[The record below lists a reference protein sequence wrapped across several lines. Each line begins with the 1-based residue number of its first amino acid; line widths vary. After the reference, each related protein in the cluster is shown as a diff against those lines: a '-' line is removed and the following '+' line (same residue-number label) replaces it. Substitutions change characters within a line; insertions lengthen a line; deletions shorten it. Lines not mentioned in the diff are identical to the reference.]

1 MATKKTKKTAPT
13 QPELSPA
20 ATKAFH
26 TCRVCGDTTVT
37 ANALTCNH
45 PECLQVGEIIDQV
58 NNHGINDAAI
68 MSDFRKIKDWYTI
81 RLCAFAYERFPNA
94 VQSNEDRLFNIGLQ
108 VVNGMTEF
116 PRSFEKITNYEPSE
130 VMERR
135 KTPAL
140 DSLPVPPAKDL
151 KCVVCGDLL
160 PVENQGS
167 RVCPHTHCAQCEKLV
182 AIALSGDAERLKIRL
197 KEAGPVVQM
206 MVYFAVERFFPAHK
220 FAAASKEREACD
232 RIDDTLREIRGP
244 GWVVKDP
251 LTLSSE
257 EDIQEYRNEK
267 ALGVV
272 DQLVAKPSK
281 AAVPE
286 RLNHECWIGHFG
298 EKKKHY
304 ARNLAKLF
312 AAGYREAWIVNADQK
327 QAEMYYLCGH
337 MESDT
342 KTYAT
347 KAEAQREIERLTIG
361 NIPRLETL
369 HRLRPSLHI
378 VRCRKYSTPMEIW
391 HEGNGINLSRL
402 CKLDKSIDENIKT
415 VRDLMADPN
424 VFEDSISSLDDI
436 LCKLES
442 AKKKEAAPA
451 APAKNNMAIV
461 IKPPSKKTK
470 AKILESLDNAGKPIP
485 SGLTCPV
492 CGREDCQ
499 HRFCKMVQTALDVA
513 DPAAAEM
520 IIPTIGSV
528 EALDVAYWMEEAA
541 VKGESRPWLITL
553 LDTAAGVL
561 ASELNV
567 RRLRDEECTED
578 AIAELLE
585 KNGPDWPAI
594 PGTVAASGDPD
605 ASYAED
611 LQAGEETGVLVLP
624 KAPVER
630 LDAEYVDENEEAEKN
645 QPELPGMPPPD
656 KKRFLYIL
664 HDPRQDGHGSV
675 REIMASSMGSAAK
688 EIMLRLLIDLKEI
701 DVYQEQRAIA
711 AMEIEGMLQDMP
723 PWSTFIVHL
732 NKRGIAV
739 SFSEVD
745 GFASRIYKKAL
756 VHGSFRML
764 KASALPVQGA

>member
-1 MATKKTKKTAPT
+1 MATKKTKKTAPA

-26 TCRVCGDTTVT
+26 TCRACGTTRIATENDGFCDHPQCRKVSRIMNAPNVSVVEMLAREEKDVEVVDLASIVMYRDETGYYSGEEKDRIMDLLNKRSKDLVNAGAVEYQSEDYLPANIAARRQNKDKTTECIVCGVACVP
-37 ANALTCNH
+37 AN
-45 PECLQVGEIIDQV
+45 
-58 NNHGINDAAI
+58 
-68 MSDFRKIKDWYTI
+68 
-81 RLCAFAYERFPNA
+81 
-94 VQSNEDRLFNIGLQ
+94 
-108 VVNGMTEF
+108 
-116 PRSFEKITNYEPSE
+116 
-130 VMERR
+130 
-135 KTPAL
+135 
-140 DSLPVPPAKDL
+140 
-151 KCVVCGDLL
+151 
-160 PVENQGS
+160 GS
-167 RVCPHTHCAQCEKLV
+167 RTCDHPDCAAVEKLMAV
-182 AIALSGDAERLKIRL
+182 AVAGDREKLLTLCKASSQLVLEILYWAPK
-197 KEAGPVVQM
+197 
-206 MVYFAVERFFPAHK
+206 RFFPCQSIHRVTDPANKVFKLIDDVYRTVVPHDNQSDFDGMDFDSPNGLIK
-220 FAAASKEREACD
+220 YRMAQANKILPAAPPITVAASDNAVAANH
-232 RIDDTLREIRGP
+232 
-244 GWVVKDP
+244 W
-251 LTLSSE
+251 
-257 EDIQEYRNEK
+257 K
-267 ALGVV
+267 AQGI
-272 DQLVAKPSK
+272 KP
-281 AAVPE
+281 
-286 RLNHECWIGHFG
+286 
-298 EKKKHY
+298 Y
-304 ARNLAKLF
+304 MARNLAKLF
-312 AAGYREAWIVNADQK
+312 VRG
-327 QAEMYYLCGH
+327 G
-337 MESDT
+337 
-342 KTYAT
+342 
-347 KAEAQREIERLTIG
+347 IERCWSISIEKKEAKEYRRDGSIHL
-361 NIPRLETL
+361 
-369 HRLRPSLHI
+369 
-378 VRCRKYSTPMEIW
+378 STFKTKSAAASEITTR
-391 HEGNGINLSRL
+391 HDAN
-402 CKLDKSIDENIKT
+402 KKADKSIEIDMLHRHHDLHLIRARTEN
-415 VRDLMADPN
+415 RPPN
-424 VFEDSISSLDDI
+424 VWHQGAGFAKSWSLFWKYDPENPEKSRADIIGMQQDVDLFEDSDGLDR
-436 LCKLES
+436 
-442 AKKKEAAPA
+442 
-451 APAKNNMAIV
+451 M
-461 IKPPSKKTK
+461 
-470 AKILESLDNAGKPIP
+470 LESLDNAGKPIP

-520 IIPTIGSV
+520 IIPTIGNV

-594 PGTVAASGDPD
+594 PGTVAASGDPES
-605 ASYAED
+605 SYAED

-630 LDAEYVDENEEAEKN
+630 VDAEYVDENEESEKN

-711 AMEIEGMLQDMP
+711 AMEIEDMLQDMP